1 MRKFVMVVLLLFFLF
16 DGTAQNTVARV
27 TCTFLN
33 RPNAEV
39 AILKPVHNAVFF
51 AARRTAQL
59 DLQSSITIP
68 FIKSETGFLKII
80 CKDQVIDLY
89 VQNGDSIQ
97 VIMDTGKT
105 AKPVISGSNKDGQA
119 LFNNPAMPKY
129 YRDILPLFRMDTTIE
144 MLSKHVESEKQKFI
158 EQFGKL
164 YDSRQIDSSFFN
176 FSKKNLD
183 YLYATILVEKMSSR
197 FYRASYT
204 KTNAEYR
211 SLFPEEYAAYW
222 DAVLDHFPLNDS
234 SILSLPAYEWY
245 AENMINANF
254 YRKRLEKG
262 DTAKL
267 DQNTFIRRK
276 FEDIEQYFKGSFATL
291 TKARVLYS
299 MYIQEQFEQPLIEI
313 FENFSRQPSAAPYV
327 PFLQPY
333 HQKIKTFHSVVT
345 TKNGQGISFI
355 KNATQINSFQKLKEI
370 FKGKK
375 IYIDIWATWCG
386 PCKEEFTY
394 KEDIK
399 KVLSSQSVEPLYIS
413 MDLPEREE
421 QWRKMIQYY
430 QLSGHHIRTSDAL
443 RNDLMKLFW
452 DGNSYTI
459 PRYLLIDENGTIREL
474 NAARPSDIKGLQMQL
489 EKMK

>member
-1 MRKFVMVVLLLFFLF
+1 MRKFVMVVVLVFFLF
-16 DGTAQNTVARV
+16 DATSQNKVAQV

-33 RPNAEV
+33 WPNAEV
-39 AILKPVHNAVFF
+39 VILKPVNHAVFF
-51 AARRTAQL
+51 AARKTSQL
-59 DLQSSITIP
+59 DETSSII
-68 FIKSETGFLKII
+68 IHLSKSETGFLKII
-80 CKDQVIDLY
+80 CKDKVIDLY
-89 VQNGDSIQ
+89 VQNGDTIQ
-97 VIMDTGKT
+97 VNIDTGIT
-105 AKPVISGSNKDGQA
+105 AKPVITGSNKDGQA
-119 LFNNPAMPKY
+119 LFNEPSMPKY
-129 YRDILPLFRMDTTIE
+129 YRDVLPLFRMDTTIE
-144 MLSKHVESEKQKFI
+144 MLSKHVESEKQKYI

-164 YDSRQIDSSFFN
+164 YDARQIDSNFFS
-176 FSKKNLD
+176 FSKQNLD
-183 YLYATILVEKMSSR
+183 YLYATVLVEKMSSR
-197 FYRASYT
+197 FYKASYT

-245 AENMINANF
+245 AENMINANL
-254 YRKRLEKG
+254 YRKRWEKG
-262 DTAKL
+262 DTAKQ

-276 FEDIEQYFKGSFATL
+276 FEDIEQYFKGDFTAL

-313 FENFSRQPSAAPYV
+313 FENFSRQPLAAPYL

-333 HQKIKTFHSVVT
+333 HQKIKTFHASASNQKT
-345 TKNGQGISFI
+345 QNINFI
-355 KNATQINSFQKLKEI
+355 KNTAQINSFQKLKEV

-375 IYIDIWATWCG
+375 LYIDIWATWCG
-386 PCKEEFTY
+386 PCKEEFRY
-394 KEDIK
+394 KEDLK
-399 KVLSSQSVEPLYIS
+399 KVLTSQSVEALYIS
-413 MDLPEREE
+413 MDLPERDE

-430 QLSGHHIRTSDAL
+430 QLSGYHIRTSDAL

-474 NAARPSDIKGLQMQL
+474 NAARPSYVKGLQLQL